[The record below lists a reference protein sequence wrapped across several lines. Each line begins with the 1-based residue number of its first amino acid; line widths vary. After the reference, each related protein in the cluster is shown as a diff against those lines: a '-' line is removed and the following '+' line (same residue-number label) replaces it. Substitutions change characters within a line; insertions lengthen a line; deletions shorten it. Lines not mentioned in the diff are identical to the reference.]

1 MSKRNL
7 YSSWLCTFLVLS
19 LMSCVT
25 SDTKSTTEKADF
37 ILLTKE
43 AAASVVTTDKK
54 EGFFEKVVP
63 LEMSIQLGQSL
74 EEAPREQTLATY
86 KKKLQED
93 LVDFTEIERKVVTK
107 IMQQAMKMSR
117 NVKADINLPTL
128 KIIKTTG
135 SYYGAG
141 VFYTRDDAI
150 IIPAP
155 MIPQDSNQ
163 DNSGFLSTM
172 LHEIFHIYSRY
183 NTDKR
188 DAMYA
193 RLGFE
198 RLPNL
203 ALSPFLQK
211 RVLYNPDGVD
221 LRYAITVEKDGRAF
235 KAVPVIYSQFKKFNP
250 RQNAFF
256 SYLMFQ
262 LFEVKNM
269 DGTWTIINEN
279 IGYSIDEIDKF
290 WQQVTE
296 NTQYNIHPDELC
308 ADNFVLMAKSK
319 QKNSTVLEELS
330 PAGKKLV
337 KDLEA
342 IILE

>member
-1 MSKRNL
+1 MYILKVSF
-7 YSSWLCTFLVLS
+7 YWLCTLAVLS
-19 LMSCVT
+19 LTSCVV
-25 SDTKSTTEKADF
+25 SDQKPKEKKADF
-37 ILLTKE
+37 VLLTSE
-43 AAASVVTTDKK
+43 QAATVVTTDEK

-63 LEMSIQLGQSL
+63 LEMSIQLGESL
-74 EEAPREQTLATY
+74 EDAPRAQTLVTY
-86 KKKLQED
+86 KKMLQED
-93 LVDFTEIERKVVTK
+93 LVEFTAQERKVVTK
-107 IMQQAMKMSR
+107 ILEKAMYMSR
-117 NVKADINLPTL
+117 QVKADINLPTI
-128 KIIKTTG
+128 KIIKTKG
-135 SYYGAG
+135 NYYGAG
-141 VFYTRDDAI
+141 VYYTRDDAI

-155 MIPQDSNQ
+155 MVPQDSNQ

-188 DAMYA
+188 DALYA

-203 ALSPFLQK
+203 ELSDFLK
-211 RVLYNPDGVD
+211 TRVLYNPDGVD

-235 KAVPVIYSQFKKFNP
+235 KAVPVIYSQFKKFDS
-250 RQNAFF
+250 RRKEFF

-262 LFEVKNM
+262 LFEVQEIAGK
-269 DGTWTIINEN
+269 WTIVNEN
-279 IGYSIDEIDKF
+279 IGYGINEIDKF

-308 ADNFVLMAKSK
+308 ADNFVLLAKSK

-330 PAGKKLV
+330 PAGKQLV
-337 KDLEA
+337 KDMEE
-342 IILE
+342 IIRE